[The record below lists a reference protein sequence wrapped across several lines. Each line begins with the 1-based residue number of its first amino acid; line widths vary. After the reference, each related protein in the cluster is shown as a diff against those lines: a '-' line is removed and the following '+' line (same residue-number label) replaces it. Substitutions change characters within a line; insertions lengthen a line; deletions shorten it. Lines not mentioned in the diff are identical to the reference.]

1 LLERLEDLDEREA
14 DEFLSKCGRSFLSF
28 ALTGRFIIIII
39 WFFFFF
45 FSYKYLLRFHQI
57 VFFFF
62 PFLLSGL

>member
-45 FSYKYLLRFHQI
+45 FPTNIYLDFIRL
-57 VFFFF
+57 FFFF